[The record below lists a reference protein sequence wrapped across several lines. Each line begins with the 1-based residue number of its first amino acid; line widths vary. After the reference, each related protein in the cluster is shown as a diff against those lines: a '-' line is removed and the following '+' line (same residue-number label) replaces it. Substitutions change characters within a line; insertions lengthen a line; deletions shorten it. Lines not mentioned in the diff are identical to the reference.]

1 MTDTPL
7 DAYLAELTA
16 RGIDARAVAIVRALD
31 RAIRGAGPEL
41 ESAIKYKILM
51 YGLHGDW
58 RTWVCAVDATTKGV
72 GLRFLYGVI
81 LDDPLSVLR
90 AGSSVLKTWDVGF
103 DDAIDAAAV
112 GALRRR
118 GRREV
123 PDLQGRRAGHPRGEP
138 GGGIEAAQRHR
149 ALAALTPDPSGYGP
163 RPVLGQRGAHVT
175 TPTSPG
181 GRPRRD
187 QPSAS
192 STASSSSAAWR
203 RASFGPFG
211 SIQS

>member
-16 RGIDARAVAIVRALD
+16 RGIDPRAVPIVRALD
-31 RAIRGAGPEL
+31 RAIRDAGPEL

-81 LDDPLSVLR
+81 LDDPLSCAAGRQLGAQDMGLR
-90 AGSSVLKTWDVGF
+90 VRRRHRRRGGRR
-103 DDAIDAAAV
+103 
-112 GALRRR
+112 LRRR

-138 GGGIEAAQRHR
+138 GGGIKAA
-149 ALAALTPDPSGYGP
+149 
-163 RPVLGQRGAHVT
+163 RG
-175 TPTSPG
+175 
-181 GRPRRD
+181 
-187 QPSAS
+187 
-192 STASSSSAAWR
+192 TA
-203 RASFGPFG
+203 P
-211 SIQS
+211 